1 MLNLLA
7 VADDPWRWEP
17 HPEVWFL
24 IGAIIMLGVW
34 ATRIGPRVLPPGTPV
49 ATTKQ
54 KWSFVV
60 ATLLLYAVAD
70 WPVHDI
76 AEEHLYLVHMIQHM
90 VITLIAPPLF
100 LLAMPVWLARL
111 IILDGGWGS
120 RLIRKLSHP
129 VVAAVIFNALAA
141 ITHWSGMVQL
151 SLDSGMFHYSLHL
164 VLFVS
169 ALLMWLP
176 VVSPLPELR
185 LSPPGQ
191 MLYLFLNSVIP
202 TIPAAWLTFAEGT
215 VYKHYDNG
223 YELWGI
229 SVVSDQQAAGVIM
242 KIVGG
247 FYLWGIILVKFYRY
261 TASIRDDEQR
271 LRPAAG
277 R

>member
-24 IGAIIMLGVW
+24 VGAIIMLGVW
-34 ATRIGPRVLPPGTPV
+34 STRIGPRVLPLGTPV

-54 KWSFVV
+54 KWSFVT

-70 WPVHDI
+70 WPIHDI

-129 VVAAVIFNALAA
+129 VAAAVIFNALAA
-141 ITHWSGMVQL
+141 ITHWSGMVQW
-151 SLDSGMFHYSLHL
+151 SFDSGMFHYFLHL

-176 VVSPLPELR
+176 VVSPLQELR

-242 KIVGG
+242 KIIGG